1 MSMLKYTRKLPP
13 HPMNF
18 ITRLDQAFE
27 LLFDKPPLRH
37 AAGITAI
44 AVGVLNVL
52 DMRTGLSSVLIS
64 VYGLPLVLVTGYM
77 LLVALSGMGL
87 VFYRNEPPLGWYLP
101 LMSYLLFTFT
111 GYIVGALLG
120 ANTWA
125 FALKAL
131 FSVGL
136 AWWLLIRTIRRDD
149 DQ

>member
-1 MSMLKYTRKLPP
+1 MSILEYTRKLPP

-52 DMRTGLSSVLIS
+52 DMRSGLSSVLIS
-64 VYGLPLVLVTGYM
+64 VYGLPPAIVDGYM
-77 LLVALSGMGL
+77 LLLALSGVGL
-87 VFYRNEPPLGWYLP
+87 VFSLKHPARNWHIPLILYLF
-101 LMSYLLFTFT
+101 LTFT
-111 GYIVGALLG
+111 GYLSGAVLS

-131 FSVGL
+131 FSVGF
-136 AWWLLIRTIRRDD
+136 AWWLYTRAVRRGDV
-149 DQ
+149 